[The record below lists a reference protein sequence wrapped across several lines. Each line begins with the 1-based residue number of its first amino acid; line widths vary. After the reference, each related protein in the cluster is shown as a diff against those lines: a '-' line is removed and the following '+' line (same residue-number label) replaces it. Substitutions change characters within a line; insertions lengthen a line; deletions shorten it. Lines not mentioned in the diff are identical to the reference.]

1 MVSDNLWPGYLVT
14 EVDLHE
20 NHLLDSVSR
29 GAFTENESYTEM
41 KEDSALNKQRVK
53 VPSIQK
59 SKLTTSAKC
68 QLLTDKD

>member
-1 MVSDNLWPGYLVT
+1 
-14 EVDLHE
+14 
-20 NHLLDSVSR
+20 LLDSVSR
-29 GAFTENESYTEM
+29 GAFTENESNTEI
-41 KEDSALNKQRVK
+41 KEGSALNKQKVK

>member
-1 MVSDNLWPGYLVT
+1 
-14 EVDLHE
+14 
-20 NHLLDSVSR
+20 LLDSVSR
-29 GAFTENESYTEM
+29 GAFTENESNTEM

-53 VPSIQK
+53 VPFIQK

>member
-1 MVSDNLWPGYLVT
+1 
-14 EVDLHE
+14 LHE

-29 GAFTENESYTEM
+29 GAFTENESNTEM
-41 KEDSALNKQRVK
+41 KEGSALNKQRVK
-53 VPSIQK
+53 VVQSIQK

>member
-1 MVSDNLWPGYLVT
+1 MVSDNLWPSDLVT
-14 EVDLHE
+14 EDDLHE

-29 GAFTENESYTEM
+29 GAFTENESNTEM
-41 KEDSALNKQRVK
+41 KEGSALNKQKVK